1 MRRPATPKEE
11 LPEPRE
17 ILSKRHLTHFL
28 NTDGELEKLYI
39 EGADGSQP
47 SKRHIQ
53 KTPKKR
59 ATPKPVSA
67 LESTAETRPRPSQ
80 SKSRVKEEEN
90 TYSPFSQPFRL
101 DQEETGFYSN
111 QEEPSVGK
119 LFFYDLQDRKGS
131 DCSGK
136 YLDRPRRRLL
146 NFKTEVNSDSE
157 NDPTYQ
163 PRLSE
168 MIEDWGR
175 ERPHKKKLSKTGRG
189 KIRGHYNM
197 LNLEKRNEIVYF
209 AKRFGIEKAYA
220 KYRICKSRIR
230 RYLNNGA
237 MRKKGGGRKTLDPEM
252 EESLLTWIAEATRSS
267 QMFPT
272 RGLIKSRAK
281 SFSKVRTVL
290 ASKGWC
296 DKFFKRNQDRLD
308 GIRKSLEPKPHA

>member
-1 MRRPATPKEE
+1 MPKPVAPKVE
-11 LPEPRE
+11 LADPRDS
-17 ILSKRHLTHFL
+17 LSKRHLTHFL
-28 NTDGELEKLYI
+28 NTDGEFEKLYI
-39 EGADGSQP
+39 EGADASQP

-59 ATPKPVSA
+59 PARSLA
-67 LESTAETRPRPSQ
+67 AGLESTADTKPRSRD
-80 SKSRVKEEEN
+80 SKSKVKEEEQVC
-90 TYSPFSQPFRL
+90 SPFSPQFRL
-101 DQEETGFYSN
+101 EQDETGFYSHP
-111 QEEPSVGK
+111 EEQSLGK
-119 LFFYDLQDRKGS
+119 LFFYDLHERKGS
-131 DCSGK
+131 DSSARQT
-136 YLDRPRRRLL
+136 DRQRRRLL

-197 LNLEKRNEIVYF
+197 LNLEKRNEIVHF
-209 AKRFGIEKAYA
+209 ARRFGIEKAHA
-220 KYRICKSRIR
+220 KFRICKSRIR
-230 RYLNNGA
+230 RYLSNGA

-252 EESLLTWIAEATRSS
+252 EESLLSWIAEATKNS

-272 RGLIKSRAK
+272 RGLIKQRAK
-281 SFSKVRTVL
+281 SFSKVRTFL

-296 DKFFKRNQDRLD
+296 DKFFKRNQERLD
-308 GIRKSLEPKPHA
+308 CIRRSIEPKVLG

>member
-1 MRRPATPKEE
+1 
-11 LPEPRE
+11 
-17 ILSKRHLTHFL
+17 
-28 NTDGELEKLYI
+28 
-39 EGADGSQP
+39 
-47 SKRHIQ
+47 
-53 KTPKKR
+53 
-59 ATPKPVSA
+59 
-67 LESTAETRPRPSQ
+67 
-80 SKSRVKEEEN
+80 VKEEDQA
-90 TYSPFSQPFRL
+90 YMPFSLQLRL
-101 DQEETGFYSN
+101 EQDESGFFSN
-111 QEEPSVGK
+111 TDEPSLGR
-119 LFFYDLQDRKGS
+119 LFFYDSHDRKGS
-131 DCSGK
+131 DSSAR
-136 YLDRPRRRLL
+136 LPDRQRRRLL

-197 LNLEKRNEIVYF
+197 LNLEKRSEIVQF
-209 AKRFGIEKAYA
+209 ARRFGIEKAHA

-252 EESLLTWIAEATRSS
+252 EESLLNWIAEATRSS
-267 QMFPT
+267 QSFPT

-281 SFSKVRTVL
+281 SFSKVRTFL

-296 DKFFKRNQDRLD
+296 DKFFKRNQERLD
-308 GIRKSLEPKPHA
+308 FIRKTLEVKQPF